1 MLFRSTHKGYFKGDL
16 LYFKTPLI
24 QQGRY
29 VFKPNIVT
37 YSVDVNSDL
46 GRKIA
51 KSEAGVVVH
60 REVDSFGNE
69 SPITNYN
76 VFQGNKL
83 LVIPPINVNTPPDVN
98 ESRLENLVLYI
109 RKNAREIDDFLSTS
123 KLSNMKMTNFP
134 EVLYKYLNSKV
145 DSGLVNIGDDFLTWV
160 DSSNLSQPM
169 KKKINDYV
177 NSHRNAF
184 NALWKIVVEIMS
196 VKEDIINQIDNQDT
210 EIKSYI
216 GNKPGGEGYVF
227 SHPDG
232 DIKYV
237 SRSKFSA
244 ANRAAHREPINEGG
258 W

>member
-1 MLFRSTHKGYFKGDL
+1 MTNNSLANYLVDTLLTEAVRIDHAEDLIFWEGSKGALRSLKSFIEIETGGYKNITLKWDGSPAVVFGRNDEGKFVLTDKSGFVAKSYNGRPTTPEELEQMFMNRGKSVKSNEYKLFVQNMKEIFSVFESSIPSTHKGYFKGDL

-98 ESRLENLVLYI
+98 ESRLE
-109 RKNAREIDDFLSTS
+109 
-123 KLSNMKMTNFP
+123 
-134 EVLYKYLNSKV
+134 
-145 DSGLVNIGDDFLTWV
+145 IG
-160 DSSNLSQPM
+160 
-169 KKKINDYV
+169 
-177 NSHRNAF
+177 
-184 NALWKIVVEIMS
+184 
-196 VKEDIINQIDNQDT
+196 
-210 EIKSYI
+210 
-216 GNKPGGEGYVF
+216 
-227 SHPDG
+227 
-232 DIKYV
+232 
-237 SRSKFSA
+237 
-244 ANRAAHREPINEGG
+244 RAHV
-258 W
+258 